1 MGIPYPPPPR
11 GADWCERK
19 FTVPLGNCNFSKAHI
34 ALSLFFPIKIG
45 SMEFDKRTSNRH
57 QWIKLVNWYR
67 FVSANR
73 WSIDSQT
80 KAVHWLLSIGKTS
93 RTQSS
98 QHKAYYHVVR
108 VRNTVLTRNM
118 AVTPI
123 SVVMSTKEVGLFKR
137 ESLSFLSKERKIK
150 GKITPLVSCRF
161 RQHPPLS

>member
-1 MGIPYPPPPR
+1 MGIPSPWR
-11 GADWCERK
+11 ADWSERK

-34 ALSLFFPIKIG
+34 ALSLFYPTKIG
-45 SMEFDKRTSNRH
+45 SMEFDKRKRNRY

-67 FVSANR
+67 FV
-73 WSIDSQT
+73 SIDSQT

-108 VRNTVLTRNM
+108 VRNTVLTCNM
-118 AVTPI
+118 AVRPI
-123 SVVMSTKEVGLFKR
+123 SVIMSTKEVGLSKR